1 MDTALDSAYI
11 RCQVVMI
18 FKCHER
24 NSCDVISEKKMTGHP
39 MQNRIYKEKEHYI
52 KDLVAGLYITEISKD
67 FSQTDQFR
75 E

>member
-1 MDTALDSAYI
+1 
-11 RCQVVMI
+11 
-18 FKCHER
+18 
-24 NSCDVISEKKMTGHP
+24 MTGHP

-52 KDLVAGLYITEISKD
+52 KDLMAGLYITEISKY